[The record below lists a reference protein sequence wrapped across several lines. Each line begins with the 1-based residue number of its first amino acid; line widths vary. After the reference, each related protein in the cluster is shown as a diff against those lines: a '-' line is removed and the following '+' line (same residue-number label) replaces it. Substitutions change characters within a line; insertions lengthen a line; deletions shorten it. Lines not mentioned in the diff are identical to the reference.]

1 MSRANLANWTI
12 DPSKARKPDMLWLTE
27 AILTDSLDRTEAM
40 KALIRCV
47 EWIEHIDNTVEDL
60 HDKCA
65 ETKRLLGV

>member
-1 MSRANLANWTI
+1 
-12 DPSKARKPDMLWLTE
+12 MLWLTE
-27 AILTDSLDRTEAM
+27 NILNDQFDRVEAM

-65 ETKRLLGV
+65 ETKRVLGLG